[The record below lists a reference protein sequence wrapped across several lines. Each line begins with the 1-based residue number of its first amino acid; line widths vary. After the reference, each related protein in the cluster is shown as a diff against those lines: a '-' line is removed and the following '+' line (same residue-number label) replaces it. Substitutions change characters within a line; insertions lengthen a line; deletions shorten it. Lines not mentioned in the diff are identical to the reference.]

1 MRKIALFLLFLIG
14 LPDITWG
21 QETILPSKQLVQGIW
36 EASFNEDNMSDLLVF
51 KNNSVFHILYNT
63 KSKLTSLS
71 FLTASYFGFTTSPKY
86 GSEIK
91 KLAEL
96 ENKGTKINFYNAS
109 VDYDSKGNIVNK
121 NPGTDCWISYNEDL
135 EPNHTPPILRINCGA
150 GPDGIGYEK
159 LAKIPDRYLLAIHN
173 DPSVWKSY
181 ISFFNAK
188 FKVISISKSYIYK
201 NRADITPSTM
211 YLIQNDTVEILED
224 KGDWLE
230 MRYYGKKIVE
240 GWIKK
245 SEVK

>member
-1 MRKIALFLLFLIG
+1 MRKTALFFLFLIG
-14 LPDITWG
+14 LPDITRG
-21 QETILPSKQLVQGIW
+21 QVTILPSKQLLEGTW
-36 EASFNEDNMSDLLVF
+36 ENSDELLVF
-51 KNNSVFHILYNT
+51 RNNSIFHLNYEG
-63 KSKLTSLS
+63 KAMQVSLGYHN
-71 FLTASYFGFTTSPKY
+71 ASYFGFSRKSRY
-86 GSEIK
+86 DIK
-91 KLAEL
+91 KLSEL
-96 ENKGTKINFYNAS
+96 ENKGDNIIFYS
-109 VDYDSKGNIVNK
+109 PTEYDSKGNIINR
-121 NPGTDCWISYNEDL
+121 NIGNSCWATYNEL
-135 EPNHTPPILRINCGA
+135 EEPNDKPPILRLYCGA
-150 GPDGIGYEK
+150 KIESIGYK
-159 LAKIPDRYLLAIHN
+159 KITKIPDRYLLAIHN
-173 DPSVWKSY
+173 NPSVWKSY